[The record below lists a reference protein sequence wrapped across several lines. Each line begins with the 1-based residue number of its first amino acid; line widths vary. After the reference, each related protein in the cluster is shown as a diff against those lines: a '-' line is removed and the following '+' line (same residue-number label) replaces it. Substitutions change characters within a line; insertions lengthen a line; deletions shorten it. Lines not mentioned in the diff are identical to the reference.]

1 MSKNITT
8 EDFIK
13 MSIELFT
20 DKYNFDFFIP
30 EFNTCI
36 EYDGRQHFEPIEYFG
51 GFYSLEKQRIKD
63 KIKDNFCKNN
73 NIKLIRIPYYEF
85 DNIEKILNYSL

>member
-1 MSKNITT
+1 MSKKITT
-8 EDFIK
+8 DDFIK

-20 DKYNFDFFIP
+20 DKYN
-30 EFNTCI
+30 
-36 EYDGRQHFEPIEYFG
+36 
-51 GFYSLEKQRIKD
+51 YSKTNYVKD
-63 KIKDNFCKNN
+63 NIKDNFCKNN